1 MELLGS
7 WLGLLGLELWVR
19 LRISVQ
25 VMVRVKY
32 GGLMFA
38 ISRGAG
44 VGGNVHTHSYSVLER
59 A

>member
-1 MELLGS
+1 LELLGS

-19 LRISVQ
+19 LRSSVQ
-25 VMVRVKY
+25 VRVRVKY

-38 ISRGAG
+38 ISSGAG
-44 VGGNVHTHSYSVLER
+44 VGGNVHTHRYSVLER